1 MTTSYDVVM
10 DDVALSLNDLAE
22 ASNIEPRTIRSYIE
36 KGLLP
41 NAETKGRGATYTA
54 EHLDRLKV
62 IQFLRRAR
70 PGDTLNDIRLHLQKL
85 SPHQIT
91 ALAAGSI
98 SAVIFDS
105 NNEAHEEEED
115 DVREVVQ
122 APPTAQLT
130 EIERL
135 VVALKKMG
143 GHAQGT
149 VRAESWHR
157 IAVTEDIELSVR
169 AEFGPDQLAVF
180 RELALIL
187 RELLRRTDLPN
198 GDE

>member
-1 MTTSYDVVM
+1 M
-10 DDVALSLNDLAE
+10 DEVALSLNELAE
-22 ASNIEPRTIRSYIE
+22 VSKIEPRTIRSYIE

-98 SAVIFDS
+98 SAGIFDS
-105 NNEAHEEEED
+105 KNEAHEKEED
-115 DVREVVQ
+115 
-122 APPTAQLT
+122 
-130 EIERL
+130 
-135 VVALKKMG
+135 
-143 GHAQGT
+143 
-149 VRAESWHR
+149 
-157 IAVTEDIELSVR
+157 
-169 AEFGPDQLAVF
+169 
-180 RELALIL
+180 
-187 RELLRRTDLPN
+187 
-198 GDE
+198 

>member
-1 MTTSYDVVM
+1 M
-10 DDVALSLNDLAE
+10 DEVALSLNELAE
-22 ASNIEPRTIRSYIE
+22 ASKIEPRTIRSYIE

-41 NAETKGRGATYTA
+41 NAETKGRGATYSA

-85 SPHQIT
+85 SPQQIT

-98 SAVIFDS
+98 SAGVFDS
-105 NNEAHEEEED
+105 TSEADEKEEDHED

-122 APPTAQLT
+122 SPPSEQLT
-130 EIERL
+130 EIQRL

-143 GHAQGT
+143 GHAQGS
-149 VRAESWHR
+149 VRAESWHK

-180 RELALIL
+180 KELALIL
-187 RELLRRTDLPN
+187 RDLLRRTELPN
-198 GDE
+198 EGDE

>member
-1 MTTSYDVVM
+1 M
-10 DDVALSLNDLAE
+10 DKDAFTLNELAE
-22 ASNIEPRTIRSYIE
+22 VTKIEARTIRSYIE

-41 NAETKGRGATYTA
+41 NAETRGRGATYTL
-54 EHLDRLKV
+54 EHRDRLKV

-70 PGDTLNDIRLHLQKL
+70 PGDTLNDIRVHLQKL
-85 SPHQIT
+85 SPQQIT

-98 SAVIFDS
+98 SAAAIDAPS
-105 NNEAHEEEED
+105 EEEHED
-115 DVREVVQ
+115 DVREVIPL
-122 APPTAQLT
+122 PPPAQLT

-135 VVALKKMG
+135 VGALKKYG
-143 GHAQGT
+143 GTAQGSLK
-149 VRAESWHR
+149 AESWHR

-169 AEFGPDQLAVF
+169 AEFGPEQLSVF

-187 RELLRRTDLPN
+187 RGLLKRTPQ

>member
-1 MTTSYDVVM
+1 M
-10 DDVALSLNDLAE
+10 DEVAFTLNELAE
-22 ASNIEPRTIRSYIE
+22 GTKIEARTIRSYIE

-41 NAETKGRGATYTA
+41 NAETRGRGATYTA
-54 EHLDRLKV
+54 EHRDRLKV

-85 SPHQIT
+85 SPQQIT
-91 ALAAGSI
+91 ALAGGSI
-98 SAVIFDS
+98 SAAAINAPD
-105 NNEAHEEEED
+105 EQDHED
-115 DVREVVQ
+115 DVRGFIPL
-122 APPTAQLT
+122 PPPAQMT

-135 VVALKKMG
+135 VGALRRCG
-143 GHAQGT
+143 GVAQGSIK
-149 VRAESWHR
+149 AESWHR

-169 AEFGPDQLAVF
+169 AEFGPEQLAVF

-187 RELLRRTDLPN
+187 RDLLKRTQQ

>member
-1 MTTSYDVVM
+1 M
-10 DDVALSLNDLAE
+10 DEVALSLNELAE
-22 ASNIEPRTIRSYIE
+22 ASKIEPRTIRSYIE

-98 SAVIFDS
+98 SAGILDS
-105 NNEAHEEEED
+105 NNEAHEKEEEED
-115 DVREVVQ
+115 DDFREVVQ
-122 APPTAQLT
+122 APPPAQLT

-149 VRAESWHR
+149 LRAESWHR